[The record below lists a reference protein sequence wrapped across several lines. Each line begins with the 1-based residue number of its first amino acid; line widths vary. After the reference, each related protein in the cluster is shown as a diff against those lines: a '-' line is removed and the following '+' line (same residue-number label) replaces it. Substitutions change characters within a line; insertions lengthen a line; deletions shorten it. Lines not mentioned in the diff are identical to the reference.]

1 MAEQVVVQPES
12 LLNLDDLLQCPVCYE
27 IPSGQIFQCNEGH
40 HVCGRC
46 KARLDVCPVCRA
58 LFFGTRNYAMEELIA
73 NFKKLKAF
81 KVGGKQ
87 GTGSGSS
94 ESSTP
99 ARDTVSAET
108 ENDAGENNS
117 NESNQI
123 TLRVPQACKGLF
135 RCLCCKNG
143 NAEKLPAARLLN
155 HLRYFHSPD
164 LIEGQSEFGE
174 YVQAWEFSTGPGR
187 IVTAVRVSDMG
198 IYFLVIDIDINRIYA
213 WLTMAASPSVA
224 NTFSYTLTLSGSD
237 REAIFT
243 DCVLS
248 VRSCEGTLKKRGHA
262 LVVTGLNAIALTS
275 TTALNAKLC
284 LRRTPPEQLAHQ
296 TQPRAVMRVATRGNN
311 RDNSTQ
317 DISPPTTTHTRGDN
331 VIQDLYNETVN
342 LRTQLAALQELGN
355 EDDNDYPLAL
365 VRAFTS
371 IRMANR
377 IAEDLRDDNR
387 TRSEEDTSP
396 SVASPA
402 PPAQPMSRN
411 ARRRMRQRL
420 RMALN
425 DDTPAPAPPSA
436 QVSSRSN
443 LQNGHVQIDIV
454 PQTSA
459 PHMPQT
465 NLSNGPSTSAANAQN
480 ENQTRNKKKRRHR
493 R

>member
-1 MAEQVVVQPES
+1 MSGAFTI
-12 LLNLDDLLQCPVCYE
+12 LLNSCMSD
-27 IPSGQIFQCNEGH
+27 
-40 HVCGRC
+40 
-46 KARLDVCPVCRA
+46 
-58 LFFGTRNYAMEELIA
+58 
-73 NFKKLKAF
+73 
-81 KVGGKQ
+81 
-87 GTGSGSS
+87 
-94 ESSTP
+94 
-99 ARDTVSAET
+99 
-108 ENDAGENNS
+108 
-117 NESNQI
+117 QI
-123 TLRVPQACKGLF
+123 TLRVPPACKGLF

-174 YVQAWEFSTGPGR
+174 YIQAWEFSTGPGR

-224 NTFSYTLTLSGSD
+224 NTFSYTLTLSGND

-262 LVVTGLNAIALTS
+262 LLVTGLNAMALTS
-275 TTALNAKLC
+275 NSALNAKLC

-311 RDNSTQ
+311 RENNTQ
-317 DISPPTTTHTRGDN
+317 DISASAANHTRGD
-331 VIQDLYNETVN
+331 VIQELYNETVN
-342 LRTQLAALQELGN
+342 LSTQLAALQELGN
-355 EDDNDYPLAL
+355 EEDNDYPLAL
-365 VRAFTS
+365 VQAFTA

-377 IAEDLRDDNR
+377 VAGDLRDDNNQ
-387 TRSEEDTSP
+387 THSEEDTPP
-396 SVASPA
+396 SAASPA
-402 PPAQPMSRN
+402 PPTRPMSRN
-411 ARRRMRQRL
+411 ARRRLRQRV

-425 DDTPAPAPPSA
+425 EDTPAPPPSA
-436 QVSSRSN
+436 QPSSRSH
-443 LQNGHVQIDIV
+443 LQNGHVQIGIV

-459 PHMPQT
+459 PHSTQT
-465 NLSNGPSTSAANAQN
+465 NLSNGPSTSEANATN
-480 ENQTRNKKKRRHR
+480 ANQIRNKKKRRHR